1 MSNNL
6 TVAGYLSF
14 NFRNLSGRLVL
25 GGVAAGVAVAVGL
38 SFDSTMGDG
47 LAELDLSVCGLF
59 ANFEKSQPKTAM
71 EKTTINMITGSFTIS
86 PRNLRKLM
94 VNYGALLIYQFMN
107 LLEFRQ

>member
-1 MSNNL
+1 
-6 TVAGYLSF
+6 
-14 NFRNLSGRLVL
+14 
-25 GGVAAGVAVAVGL
+25 
-38 SFDSTMGDG
+38 
-47 LAELDLSVCGLF
+47 
-59 ANFEKSQPKTAM
+59 M